1 MVPPNFERG
10 PACQTAMHDPSMD
23 MDYLMQIPKLN
34 PNIWVFPKIGVPQNG
49 WFIME
54 NPIKMDDLGYH
65 HFWKH
70 PYGENSA
77 TPKQPKFAVWIPK
90 IPERLNSMDDGN
102 LKRES
107 VLQIN
112 CMYTPQVS
120 HWNLRVMVSKFGISY
135 SFWCHFQVNHLKL
148 WEGNLSPAF
157 FVDSWRSSSTS
168 ESLEGRTKRFP
179 EGTMCVV
186 FIFSIYIYTCFSRL
200 DRKTSENLPKSCI
213 LSRAL
218 GWWFVILGMHLSN
231 NLFHKGLLRIQTTN
245 WHQVQ

>member
-1 MVPPNFERG
+1 M
-10 PACQTAMHDPSMD
+10 
-23 MDYLMQIPKLN
+23 
-34 PNIWVFPKIGVPQNG
+34 IW
-49 WFIME
+49 
-54 NPIKMDDLGYH
+54 GYH

-157 FVDSWRSSSTS
+157 FVEFMTLFFDKRISWRPNKKVP
-168 ESLEGRTKRFP
+168 RRHHVCCFH
-179 EGTMCVV
+179 
-186 FIFSIYIYTCFSRL
+186 FFYIYIYTCFSRL